1 MASVK
6 FQRDLMNLQSNML
19 NFAYMLTSNREEA
32 YELLRDTTLNALVN
46 EEKYEEG
53 TNFKDW
59 VFTIMRNAFNQ
70 ERSRKAVMETNHSLF
85 TLNLSA
91 SASEECPEGCYD
103 ESEISSL
110 IASLDNEE
118 RAVIS
123 MHLTGYHASEI
134 AEYSGRTLDTV
145 RNCIARA
152 CRTISSHFG
161 VC

>member
-6 FQRDLMNLQSNML
+6 FQRELMNLQSNML

-53 TNFKDW
+53 TNFKSW
-59 VFTIMRNAFNQ
+59 VFTIMRNVFNQ
-70 ERSRKAVMETNHSLF
+70 ERSRRAVMETNHSLF
-85 TLNLSA
+85 TLGLA
-91 SASEECPEGCYD
+91 GAATEESPEGCWD
-103 ESEISSL
+103 ESEISAV
-110 IASLDNEE
+110 IASLDNEQ

-123 MHLTGYHASEI
+123 MHLTGYSPSEI

-145 RNCIARA
+145 KSCISRA
-152 CRTISSHFG
+152 CRAIRSHFG
-161 VC
+161 A